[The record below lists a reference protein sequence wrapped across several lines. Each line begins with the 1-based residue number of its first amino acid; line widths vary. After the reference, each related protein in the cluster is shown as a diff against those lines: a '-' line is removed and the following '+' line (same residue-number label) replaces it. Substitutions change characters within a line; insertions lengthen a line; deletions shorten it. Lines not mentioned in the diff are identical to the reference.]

1 MIEQIQ
7 MALEPLPLTCKCQ
20 LTGISRA
27 TYYRHAKQTLVSH
40 AASEKGDVLL
50 RQSLH
55 RIALET
61 SGYGYRR
68 MTHHLHR
75 EGVQVN
81 HKKVR
86 RLMQEEKLLIQ
97 TKKRFV
103 ITTDSDH
110 EGPFYPNLAKKLE
123 VNALDKLWVA
133 DITYVRLPHG
143 FCYLAALLD
152 AYSRRCIGWAVESYL
167 DARLPL
173 HALQM
178 ALKSRSVSADLVH
191 HSDRGTQYASQ
202 EYTEALKAAGIKISM
217 SRRGNPYD
225 NAKAESFF
233 KSLKVEEVYL
243 NDYRTTKEAR
253 ENIGSFVE
261 AVYNQKRLHSA
272 LGYLPPAEFEAQY
285 KQQQNNARP

>member
-1 MIEQIQ
+1 L
-7 MALEPLPLTCKCQ
+7 A
-20 LTGISRA
+20 GISRA
-27 TYYRHAKQTLVSH
+27 TYYRQQKQSCVSPL
-40 AASEKGDVLL
+40 SNEKADQPL

-61 SGYGYRR
+61 TGYGYRR

-75 EGVQVN
+75 EGVKVN

-86 RLMQEEKLLIQ
+86 RLMQEEKLLIP

-110 EGPFYPNLAKKLE
+110 EGPFYPNLAKKVE
-123 VNALDKLWVA
+123 VSEPDKLWVA

-152 AYSRRCIGWAVESYL
+152 AYSRRCLGWAVESYL

-173 HALQM
+173 KALQM
-178 ALKSRSVSADLVH
+178 ALAFRQVGPGLVH

-243 NDYRTTKEAR
+243 NDYRTTTEAR

-272 LGYLPPAEFEAQY
+272 LGYMPPTEFEEKY
-285 KQQQNNARP
+285 KQQQNNAGP